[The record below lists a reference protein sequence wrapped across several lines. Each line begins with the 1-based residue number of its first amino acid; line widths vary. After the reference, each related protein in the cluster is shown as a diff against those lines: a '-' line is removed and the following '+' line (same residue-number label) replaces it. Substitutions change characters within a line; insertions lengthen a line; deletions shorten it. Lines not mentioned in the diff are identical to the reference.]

1 MSQSLPSDTPRT
13 EEKRE
18 IKPWMPKEKELFYEG
33 FNKFY
38 KKFNQ
43 ISELVGF
50 TKIMLLISR
59 SRHGQSLR

>member
-1 MSQSLPSDTPRT
+1 
-13 EEKRE
+13 
-18 IKPWMPKEKELFYEG
+18 MPKEKELFYEG